1 MSFLFSQAKLLDQM
15 DEEFGIGDLVDE
27 AFGEKK
33 KREYTSGHLSGLT
46 VKHDIERFKE
56 GRNVIL
62 TLADSRK

>member
-1 MSFLFSQAKLLDQM
+1 M